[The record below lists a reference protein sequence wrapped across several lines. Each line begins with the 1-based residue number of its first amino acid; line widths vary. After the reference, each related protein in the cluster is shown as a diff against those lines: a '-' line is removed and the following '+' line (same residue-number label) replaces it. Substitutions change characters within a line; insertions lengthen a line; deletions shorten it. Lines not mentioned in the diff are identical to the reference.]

1 MGKDKS
7 GSQVCEEKMIVLD
20 SYCVGG
26 SVGDGRTS
34 KLIAIDRDADCWSLT
49 AVTFKLSRERPRK
62 KTSDRCK
69 EKM

>member
-62 KTSDRCK
+62 KTSDGCK